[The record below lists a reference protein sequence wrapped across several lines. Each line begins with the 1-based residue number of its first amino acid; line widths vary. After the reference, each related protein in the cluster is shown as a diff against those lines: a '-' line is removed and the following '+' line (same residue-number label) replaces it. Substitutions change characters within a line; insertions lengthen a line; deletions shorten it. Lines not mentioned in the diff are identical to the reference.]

1 MVRWKATVVAAVAAV
16 SIGAMGG
23 SGSGAFAQES
33 DFDLEVNAGA
43 VFPLSKYKRTVDGDV
58 GAGLNVQ
65 AGYRY
70 MLNDNVGIGIAGG
83 PLFTFLPTV
92 KAFQGAGD
100 DFDDEVSSNFAI
112 SAGPKLTLL
121 TEVVETWLTV
131 QGGYYRD
138 MTGPMDED
146 GGGFNAGGGL
156 RFRLTSSDSLGVFG
170 RYDYS
175 NQDAAPDTTNV
186 RQFVTTGISYN
197 HSFAAAPPPQEY
209 TPPPPPPPAP
219 PVKRKIVLRGV
230 NFDFD
235 KSDIRPD
242 ARPILDEAIRVL
254 QDEPQIDVTVEGHT
268 DSIGSA
274 AYNQRLSERRAQS
287 VVNYLAKGGIA
298 RSRLDPIGFGE
309 DDPVASNDTEEGR
322 AQNRRVELRVTD

>member
-1 MVRWKATVVAAVAAV
+1 MIRWKTAWVSVMATALIV
-16 SIGAMGG
+16 GAGWLRG
-23 SGSGAFAQES
+23 SASAQES
-33 DFDLEVNAGA
+33 DFDLEVDAGA
-43 VFPLSKYKRTVDGDV
+43 VFPLSKYKRTIDGDV

-70 MLNDNVGIGIAGG
+70 MLNNNVGIGFAGG
-83 PLFTFLPTV
+83 PLFTFLPTA
-92 KAFQGAGD
+92 KPFRGATD

-112 SAGPKLTLL
+112 TAGPKLSLL
-121 TEVVETWLTV
+121 TDIVETWLTV

-156 RFRLTSSDSLGVFG
+156 RFRITSSDSIGVFG

-197 HSFAAAPPPQEY
+197 HSFAAAPPAQEY
-209 TPPPPPPPAP
+209 IPPPPPPAP

-235 KSDIRPD
+235 KSNIRAD

-254 QDEPQIDVTVEGHT
+254 RDEPQIRVSVEGYT
-268 DSIGSA
+268 DSIGSD

-287 VVNYLAKGGIA
+287 VVNYLVQGGIA

-309 DDPVASNDTEEGR
+309 NDPVASNDTEEGR
-322 AQNRRVELRVTD
+322 AQNRRVELRITGN